1 MSACLLGLHLV
12 TQGGCIEVVG
22 LLVTLFFLL
31 SADAF
36 RLGKEREEGS
46 QEIKGA
52 IVDTESMTRQT
63 LCYM

>member
-36 RLGKEREEGS
+36 RLGKEREE
-46 QEIKGA
+46 EA
-52 IVDTESMTRQT
+52 
-63 LCYM
+63 